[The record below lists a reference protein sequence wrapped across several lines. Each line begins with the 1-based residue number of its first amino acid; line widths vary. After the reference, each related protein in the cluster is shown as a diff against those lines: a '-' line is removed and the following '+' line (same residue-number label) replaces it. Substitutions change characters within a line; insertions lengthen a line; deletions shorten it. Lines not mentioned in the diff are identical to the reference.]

1 MEKNLKMQGG
11 KIMKE
16 RFLDCIKWG
25 LILVIAGAVLYR
37 TFSLT
42 YHNMYP
48 KFEFFKG
55 DKEFQW
61 YRCNRITGE
70 IEQWQSPV
78 INKMEY
84 GQWESLGPLTA
95 EERMK
100 LLKAERQQ
108 KAIDL
113 MESFWGRGR
122 SIDELEKNYRDDL
135 LEEERKQVRLQ
146 ETLLM
151 MDRVNAELAD
161 RRKEAKKSGHIQME
175 DQ

>member
-1 MEKNLKMQGG
+1 
-11 KIMKE
+11 MKE
-16 RFLDCIKWG
+16 RFLDVIKWG
-25 LILVIAGAVLYR
+25 LILVIAGAVFYK

-42 YHNMYP
+42 YSNMYP

-55 DKEFQW
+55 DKELQW

-70 IEQWQSPV
+70 IDQWQSAE

-84 GQWESLGPLTA
+84 GEWETLGPLTT
-95 EERMK
+95 EEREK
-100 LLKAERQQ
+100 LLKAERRE

-122 SIDELEKNYRDDL
+122 SVSELEKNYRDDL
-135 LEEERKQVRLQ
+135 LEEERKQVRLE

-151 MDRVNAELAD
+151 MDRVDAELAD
-161 RRKEAKKSGHIQME
+161 RRKEVKKSGPIQRE
-175 DQ
+175 SQ